1 MKDEQLCQQI
11 FSKAV
16 FIFIGGYS
24 SIVIRLLKKN
34 YKNTLYQF
42 SEQDFDR

>member
-16 FIFIGGYS
+16 FIFIGG
-24 SIVIRLLKKN
+24 L
-34 YKNTLYQF
+34 
-42 SEQDFDR
+42 